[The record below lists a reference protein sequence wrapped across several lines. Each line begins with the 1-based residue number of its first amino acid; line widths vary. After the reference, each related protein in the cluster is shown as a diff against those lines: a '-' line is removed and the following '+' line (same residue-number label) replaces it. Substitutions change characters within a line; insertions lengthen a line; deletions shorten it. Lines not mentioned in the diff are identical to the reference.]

1 MATKTKKK
9 IIKKKK
15 IAAAKV
21 VDYKKKYD
29 ELFDHMDSLLSE
41 MSTLADDIYDIGLS
55 DRTIVDTLN
64 EYYRDTLK
72 LMHRLEK

>member
-1 MATKTKKK
+1 MPTKTKKK
-9 IIKKKK
+9 IIKKK